1 MFKMTCRLLAD
12 PLLLETPFSRQLGG
26 AVQDLRHVVDAHPV
40 TVATAGTFIDRVLIY
55 CDLQTINGME
65 YTLTDFCLKTTYIT

>member
-1 MFKMTCRLLAD
+1 MFIMTGRLLVD

-26 AVQDLRHVVDAHPV
+26 AVQDLSHVVDAHAV

-55 CDLQTINGME
+55 CDLQAINGME
-65 YTLTDFCLKTTYIT
+65 YMERFCLKTTYVT